1 MKNKWQYRK
10 IGDVCVVERGSSP
23 RPIDQFITE
32 DGGGINWI
40 KIGDTTE
47 SMYITETAQKIKP
60 EGMKKS
66 RYVEPGDFLLSNSMS
81 FGRPYILKIDGCIHD
96 GWLVLKDKD
105 EIFDKRF
112 LYYYLSSKATYQ
124 KFKHMAVGGVVNNL
138 NSEMVR
144 KIDVPVPSKDEQMD
158 TADLLDKICNIISL
172 RKRELNCLDDLIRAR
187 FVELF
192 GNPVENPK
200 GYYVATL
207 QELINK
213 GFIMY
218 HLDGNHGG
226 DYPKSEEFVDNGVP
240 YISANCIVND
250 EIDFS
255 KAKFLTP
262 ERAGK
267 LRKGIAQNDD
277 VLFAHNATVGPTVVL
292 HTDEEKVI
300 LGTSLTA
307 YRCNK
312 EKIMPNYLKAY
323 MLSDG
328 FVRQYSGDMK
338 QTTRNQVP
346 ITAQKKYLFLIPPI
360 EEQKQFAAFAVQI
373 AKSKA
378 AVQKALDQAQL
389 LFDSLM
395 QEYFG

>member
-187 FVELF
+187 FIELF
-192 GNPVENPK
+192 GDLKSN
-200 GYYVATL
+200 
-207 QELINK
+207 NK
-213 GFIMY
+213 GW
-218 HLDGNHGG
+218 
-226 DYPKSEEFVDNGVP
+226 K
-240 YISANCIVND
+240 IVNFKECAD
-250 EIDFS
+250 IDTNMIHEFEGYEEY
-255 KAKFLTP
+255 P
-262 ERAGK
+262 HI
-267 LRKGIAQNDD
+267 GIDSIEKETGR
-277 VLFAHNATVGPTVVL
+277 LVGYRTIAE
-292 HTDEEKVI
+292 DGVI
-300 LGTSLTA
+300 
-307 YRCNK
+307 
-312 EKIMPNYLKAY
+312 
-323 MLSDG
+323 
-328 FVRQYSGDMK
+328 SG
-338 QTTRNQVP
+338 
-346 ITAQKKYLFLIPPI
+346 KYLFSSAHIIYSKIRPNLNKVAMPDFDGLCSADAYPILVKKGICNREYFGYTLRSQYFLDYILALSNRTNLPKVNKSQVEGFLLPLPPI
-360 EEQKQFAAFAVQI
+360 AVQDQFAAFVHQV

>member
-1 MKNKWQYRK
+1 MRSINPIRESCEMMMKNKWQYRK

-187 FVELF
+187 FIELF
-192 GNPVENPK
+192 GDLKSN
-200 GYYVATL
+200 
-207 QELINK
+207 NK
-213 GFIMY
+213 GW
-218 HLDGNHGG
+218 
-226 DYPKSEEFVDNGVP
+226 K
-240 YISANCIVND
+240 IVNFKECAD
-250 EIDFS
+250 IDTNMIHEFEGYEEY
-255 KAKFLTP
+255 P
-262 ERAGK
+262 HI
-267 LRKGIAQNDD
+267 GIDSIEKETGR
-277 VLFAHNATVGPTVVL
+277 LVGYRTIAE
-292 HTDEEKVI
+292 DGVI
-300 LGTSLTA
+300 
-307 YRCNK
+307 
-312 EKIMPNYLKAY
+312 
-323 MLSDG
+323 
-328 FVRQYSGDMK
+328 SG
-338 QTTRNQVP
+338 
-346 ITAQKKYLFLIPPI
+346 KYLFSSAHIIYSKIRPNLNKVAMPDFDGLCSADAYPILVKKGICNREYFGYTLRSQYFLDYILALSNRTNLPKVNKSQVEGFLLPLPPI
-360 EEQKQFAAFAVQI
+360 AVQDQFAAFVHQV

-378 AVQKALDQAQL
+378 AVQKALDQTQQ

>member
-172 RKRELNCLDDLIRAR
+172 RKRELNCLDDLVRAR
-187 FVELF
+187 FIELF
-192 GNPVENPK
+192 GDLKSN
-200 GYYVATL
+200 
-207 QELINK
+207 NK
-213 GFIMY
+213 GW
-218 HLDGNHGG
+218 
-226 DYPKSEEFVDNGVP
+226 K
-240 YISANCIVND
+240 IVNFKECAD
-250 EIDFS
+250 IDTNMIHEFEGYEEY
-255 KAKFLTP
+255 P
-262 ERAGK
+262 HI
-267 LRKGIAQNDD
+267 GIDSI
-277 VLFAHNATVGPTVVL
+277 
-292 HTDEEKVI
+292 EKETGRLVDYRTIAEDGVI
-300 LGTSLTA
+300 
-307 YRCNK
+307 
-312 EKIMPNYLKAY
+312 
-323 MLSDG
+323 
-328 FVRQYSGDMK
+328 SG
-338 QTTRNQVP
+338 
-346 ITAQKKYLFLIPPI
+346 KYLFSSAHIIYSKIRPNLNKVAMPDFDGLCSADAYPILVKKGICNREYFGYTLRSQYFLDYILALSNRTNLPKVNKSQVEGFLLPLPPI
-360 EEQKQFAAFAVQI
+360 AVQDQFAAFVHQV

-378 AVQKALDQAQL
+378 AVQKALDQTQQ

>member
-187 FVELF
+187 FIELF
-192 GNPVENPK
+192 GDLKFN
-200 GYYVATL
+200 
-207 QELINK
+207 NK
-213 GFIMY
+213 GW
-218 HLDGNHGG
+218 
-226 DYPKSEEFVDNGVP
+226 K
-240 YISANCIVND
+240 IVNFKECAD
-250 EIDFS
+250 IDTNMIHEFEGYEEY
-255 KAKFLTP
+255 P
-262 ERAGK
+262 HI
-267 LRKGIAQNDD
+267 GIDSIEKETGR
-277 VLFAHNATVGPTVVL
+277 LVGYRTIAE
-292 HTDEEKVI
+292 DGVI
-300 LGTSLTA
+300 
-307 YRCNK
+307 
-312 EKIMPNYLKAY
+312 
-323 MLSDG
+323 
-328 FVRQYSGDMK
+328 SG
-338 QTTRNQVP
+338 
-346 ITAQKKYLFLIPPI
+346 KYLFSSAHIIYSKIRPNLNKVAMPDFDGLCSADAYPILVKKGICNREYFGYTLRSQYFLDYILALSNRTNLPKVNKSQVEGFLLPLPPI
-360 EEQKQFAAFAVQI
+360 AVQDQFAAFVAQV
-373 AKSKA
+373 AKSKFT
-378 AVQKALDQAQL
+378 KT
-389 LFDSLM
+389 
-395 QEYFG
+395 FGPLRC